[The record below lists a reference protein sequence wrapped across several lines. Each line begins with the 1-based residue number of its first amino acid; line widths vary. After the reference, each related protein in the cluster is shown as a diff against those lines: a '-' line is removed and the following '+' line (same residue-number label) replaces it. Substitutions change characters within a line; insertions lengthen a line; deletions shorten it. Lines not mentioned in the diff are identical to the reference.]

1 MFSVVS
7 HVSNKAS
14 QEPPHN
20 QSNQGTVSPAKALQ
34 EIIKRQVSGKLT
46 VSDPEHDGLVWQLY
60 LGRGQIHYAHSNC
73 GQAERTLCLLQQ
85 YHPEIT
91 RAEWQRAS
99 SDYEYLFDLYKE
111 NRIGVEQLKNILL
124 EFTQE
129 ALVRVLTITKAKVQ
143 FQKNLDLEPILI
155 SAPLVEAIEPL
166 RNQISE
172 WLKLRPEISSPLL
185 IFSLQ
190 DGDSF
195 QKELLTR
202 INNRSLANALQK
214 ELSKN
219 VCLYQIADRLRIDT
233 LKLAKLLYPS
243 LKQGSIKVGAFN
255 SVNDRPRPVIA
266 CIDDSNTVQRQ
277 IKLTLEA
284 SGYEVLCLL
293 DPARALTTMVRKKP
307 KLILLDINMPD
318 IDGYQLC
325 RQLRQSAL
333 FQKIPIVM
341 LTGRDGNIDRLLAKM
356 AGATDY
362 FTKPVKT
369 QQLIDLVAR
378 LTVDV

>member
-7 HVSNKAS
+7 SSPMSAS
-14 QEPPHN
+14 QETPSN
-20 QSNQGTVSPAKALQ
+20 QSNQGMVSPARALQ

-46 VSDPEHDGLVWQLY
+46 LGDPEQDGLIWQLY
-60 LGRGQIHYAHSNC
+60 LGLGKIHFAHNNFGQS
-73 GQAERTLCLLQQ
+73 ERSSCLLQQ
-85 YHPEIT
+85 YHPEIN
-91 RAEWQRAS
+91 RSQWGNSS
-99 SDYEYLFDLYKE
+99 SDYQYLFDLWKD
-111 NRIGVEQLKNILL
+111 NLITLEQLKSILH

-129 ALVRVLTITKAKVQ
+129 ALIHVLTISKAKVQ
-143 FQKNLDLEPILI
+143 FQKNIDLEPPLI
-155 SAPLVEAIEPL
+155 AAPLVETIAPL
-166 RNQISE
+166 RAQIGE

-185 IFSLQ
+185 IFSLH
-190 DGDSF
+190 DEDRF
-195 QKELLTR
+195 QQELITR
-202 INNRSLANALQK
+202 VEDLNLIKTLPEALSQK
-214 ELSKN
+214 F
-219 VCLYQIADRLRIDT
+219 CLYQIAERLNIEV
-233 LKLAKLLYPS
+233 LQLAKLLHPS
-243 LKQGSIKVGAFN
+243 IQKGSIKVSSFN
-255 SVNDRPRPVIA
+255 SVNAKPRPVIA

-284 SGYEVLCLL
+284 AGYEVLNLL

-307 KLILLDINMPD
+307 KLILLDINMPE
-318 IDGYQLC
+318 INGYDLC

-369 QQLIDLVAR
+369 QQLLDLVAR
-378 LTVDV
+378 LTIDT

>member
-7 HVSNKAS
+7 SSPMSAS
-14 QEPPHN
+14 QEQPSN
-20 QSNQGTVSPAKALQ
+20 QSNQGMVSPARALQ
-34 EIIKRQVSGKLT
+34 EIIKRRVSGKLT
-46 VSDPEHDGLVWQLY
+46 IGDPEHDGLVWQMY
-60 LGRGQIHYAHSNC
+60 LGQGQIHFAQSNF
-73 GQAERTLCLLQQ
+73 GQSARASCLLQQ
-85 YHPEIT
+85 YHPDIE
-91 RAEWQRAS
+91 RAEWGNS
-99 SDYEYLFDLYKE
+99 NSDYQYFFDLWKD
-111 NRIGVEQLKNILL
+111 NRISLEQLKLILL

-129 ALVRVLTITKAKVQ
+129 ALTHVLTIAKAKVQ
-143 FQKNLDLEPILI
+143 FQKSLGLEPILI
-155 SAPLVEAIEPL
+155 SAPLVETITPL
-166 RNQISE
+166 RNQIGE

-185 IFSLQ
+185 IFSLN
-190 DGDSF
+190 DDTRF
-195 QKELLTR
+195 QQELLTR
-202 INNRSLANALQK
+202 IENPSLVNSLQ
-214 ELSKN
+214 ETLSQN
-219 VCLYQIADRLRIDT
+219 ICLYQIADRLSVNV
-233 LKLAKLLYPS
+233 LQLAKLLYPS

-255 SVNDRPRPVIA
+255 SVNNKPRPVIA

-284 SGYEVLCLL
+284 AGYEVLSLL

-307 KLILLDINMPD
+307 KLILLDINMPE

-369 QQLIDLVAR
+369 QQLLDLVAR
-378 LTVDV
+378 LAIDI